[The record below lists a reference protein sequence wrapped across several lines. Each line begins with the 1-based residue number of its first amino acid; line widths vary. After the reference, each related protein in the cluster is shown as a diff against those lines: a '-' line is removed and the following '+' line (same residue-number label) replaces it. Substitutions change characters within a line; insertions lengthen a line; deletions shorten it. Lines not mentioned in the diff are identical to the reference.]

1 VADLKLPG
9 HPFRAGSVHPRQD
22 NSGLFRPEEDLAP
35 WDRRSVPGREDV
47 KKPAHSERLGV

>member
-9 HPFRAGSVHPRQD
+9 HPFRAGVHPRQD